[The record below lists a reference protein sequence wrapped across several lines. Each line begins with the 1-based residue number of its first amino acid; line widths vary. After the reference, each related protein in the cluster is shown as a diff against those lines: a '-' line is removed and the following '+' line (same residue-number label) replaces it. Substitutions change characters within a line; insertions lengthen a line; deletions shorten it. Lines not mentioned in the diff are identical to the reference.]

1 MQFWQEVAAADDADD
16 AAALA
21 TAALGL
27 GGIWV
32 DEHRT
37 TLDHARVDA
46 LQRRALA
53 ELDADSALA
62 GRLRIR
68 LAAEQAYLTGD
79 PSPILLELE
88 WARLQRD
95 PMVLADALS
104 LAHHCLLGPH
114 HAEARAALADEL
126 IAVSPSTGR
135 PHDGLM
141 GLAWRTVDLFLA
153 GDRRATRSLTELRD
167 GLTAQRCDAL
177 EYLVAA
183 LDVMLAIRAGR
194 LDEAERLAET
204 CHTMGVVVGDADA
217 LGWYGAQLVA
227 IRWLQGR
234 GEELLPLIGELVDS
248 TTVESTSSP
257 GFIAAQ
263 AALAGASGD
272 QLAARAALAC
282 LRTDGLGAV
291 HSTSVWSATML
302 GACEAA
308 HVLGDADAAGEAY
321 ELLAPYAD
329 LPVMAGLGVACYGS
343 AHRPLGLAA
352 ATVGDLDR
360 AVDHL
365 ERAVVAELAVGGGP
379 WHAMALAAL
388 ADVLDQRAAAGDG
401 APATDG
407 RRAADLRRA
416 AIEEAQRMG
425 MAGRAGE
432 WMRRLP
438 PSTDGIACRRDG
450 RIWVVQRGERVA
462 TVPHSVGMEYLE
474 RLIDHADVEIA
485 AVELA
490 SGHAVACDASKRDPL
505 LDRRAKAAYRQRIE
519 ELRTEADDAEQ
530 CADIERACTA
540 RLELDRY
547 LEELARAT
555 GFGGSTRSFADSAE
569 RARVSVHKAIKRAL
583 RDDHRGRPVP
593 RPRPRRPCGDG
604 DALRLPHDLRPIRT
618 QTIQSPPVGVD
629 YRHFDA
635 TRPVASASPRPP
647 RRDVPL
653 RDRLYGR
660 QRRLRLHLGGRFH
673 LRDWFRLGAPLDL
686 GDRFRP
692 AEYVGLGVADGHPC
706 TRGIRAGP
714 RPVRV
719 GRDEQAALRPRP
731 VGDLGDGPGQRGDAH
746 RAQRRNPVRAGFG
759 REDLQRGRR
768 VAGVRS

>member
-1 MQFWQEVAAADDADD
+1 MQFWQEVAEADEAADAV
-16 AAALA
+16 ALA

-46 LQRRALA
+46 LQRRALVR
-53 ELDADSALA
+53 LDLDSPLA

-68 LAAEQAYLTGD
+68 LAAEQAYLSGD

-88 WARLQRD
+88 WARVQRD
-95 PMVLADALS
+95 PLVLADALS

-114 HAEARAALADEL
+114 HAAARAALADEL

-135 PHDGLM
+135 PLDGLM

-153 GDRRATRSLTELRD
+153 GDRRAARSLAELRHR
-167 GLTAQRCDAL
+167 LTTQRCDAL
-177 EYLVAA
+177 EYLVNA

-194 LDEAERLAET
+194 LDEAERLAES
-204 CHTMGVVVGDADA
+204 CHRMGVIVGDADA

-234 GEELLPLIGELVDS
+234 GEELLPLIGELVNS
-248 TTVESTSSP
+248 TTIAEPSP
-257 GFIAAQ
+257 VVAAQ

-282 LRTDGLGAV
+282 LRGGGLGAV
-291 HSTSVWSATML
+291 DSSSSWSATML

-308 HVLGDADAAGEAY
+308 HALGDADAASEAY

-329 LPVMAGLGVACYGS
+329 LPVMASLGVACYGS

-365 ERAVVAELAVGGGP
+365 ERAANAELAVGGGP

-388 ADVLDQRAAAGDG
+388 ADVLDQRAAVGANAGDG
-401 APATDG
+401 Q
-407 RRAADLRRA
+407 RAADLRRA
-416 AIEEAQRMG
+416 AIAEAHRLG

-432 WMRRLP
+432 WERRLRP
-438 PSTDGIACRRDG
+438 CSDGIACRRDG

-474 RLIDHADVEIA
+474 RLIEHADVEIA

-490 SGHAVACDASKRDPL
+490 SGHAVVCEASKRDPL
-505 LDRRAKAAYRQRIE
+505 LDPRAKAAYRRRIE
-519 ELRTEADDAEQ
+519 ELRTEAHDAEQ
-530 CADIERACTA
+530 CADIERACNA

-547 LEELARAT
+547 VEELARAT

-583 RDDHRGRPVP
+583 TMIAEVDPSLGRE
-593 RPRPRRPCGDG
+593 
-604 DALRLPHDLRPIRT
+604 
-618 QTIQSPPVGVD
+618 
-629 YRHFDA
+629 
-635 TRPVASASPRPP
+635 
-647 RRDVPL
+647 
-653 RDRLYGR
+653 
-660 QRRLRLHLGGRFH
+660 
-673 LRDWFRLGAPLDL
+673 LGA
-686 GDRFRP
+686 
-692 AEYVGLGVADGHPC
+692 
-706 TRGIRAGP
+706 
-714 RPVRV
+714 RV
-719 GRDEQAALRPRP
+719 VTGMRCVYRTT
-731 VGDLGDGPGQRGDAH
+731 
-746 RAQRRNPVRAGFG
+746 
-759 REDLQRGRR
+759 
-768 VAGVRS
+768 